1 MAKKEDDELDE
12 SLLRKTDKA
21 REEDGAEK
29 MIKGHA
35 EAPYIPFRKRLL
47 NTNAE
52 EEEQVPLW
60 LVTFGDCI
68 ALMLTFFVLLYAM
81 STPSQEE
88 WERMTASMTQEF
100 GEYFTKKWNAGF
112 QDTINIDVIDNAQA
126 LNLNYVRAL
135 IAELMK
141 RDERLSD
148 LYITQQKERL
158 IVSLPSDLLFDTGD
172 AEIQRAGKRAV
183 FVLGD
188 VLSRMKNKIEVVGHA
203 DPRAVSGQYQSNWH
217 LSLARAASV
226 AAVLQDVG
234 YRRDIKIRG
243 LSDALYAE
251 LPEDLEAEKRLQLS
265 RRVDIVIMRG
275 DGRLRQRLML
285 DE

>member
-29 MIKGHA
+29 MIKVHA

>member
-1 MAKKEDDELDE
+1 MAKKDEEELDE
-12 SLLRKTDKA
+12 SLLRKTNKTQ
-21 REEDGAEK
+21 EEDAVLLNKPPSAKSYISFRKKLLNVNAEK
-29 MIKGHA
+29 YEK
-35 EAPYIPFRKRLL
+35 
-47 NTNAE
+47 
-52 EEEQVPLW
+52 VPLW
-60 LVTFGDCI
+60 LLTFGDCI

-88 WERMTASMTQEF
+88 WERMTTSMTQEF

-135 IAELMK
+135 ISEITK
-141 RDERLSD
+141 KDERLSD
-148 LYITQQKERL
+148 LHITQQKERL
-158 IVSLPSDLLFDTGD
+158 IISLPSDLLFDTGD
-172 AEIQRAGKRAV
+172 TEIQRTGKRAI

-203 DPRAVSGQYQSNWH
+203 DPRSVSGQYQSNWH

-226 AAVLQDVG
+226 AGVFQDIG
-234 YRRDIKIRG
+234 YRRGIKIRG
-243 LSDALYAE
+243 LSDVLYNE
-251 LPEDLEAEKRLQLS
+251 LPEELEEEKRLQLS
-265 RRVDIVIMRG
+265 RRVDIVILQG

>member
-21 REEDGAEK
+21 REEDEAEK
-29 MIKGHA
+29 VIKVHA